1 MMTQVNIRMYIPQM
15 IFCWST
21 SHSSSSLTLLYSRK
35 ISVEKILDED
45 SHDVKF
51 LEESLN
57 AEDRDNLKMMMT
69 QVQIRIYI
77 PGLISFS
84 YYSLLTQLKNQ
95 DKWI

>member
-1 MMTQVNIRMYIPQM
+1 M
-15 IFCWST
+15 
-21 SHSSSSLTLLYSRK
+21 
-35 ISVEKILDED
+35 LDED

-95 DKWI
+95 DK